1 MAKPF
6 AWSAGA
12 DEAAATALD
21 EDAQE
26 LFATAERVAR
36 RSGADTVGVGHVRH
50 AAQQLRIGRGV
61 PRVAEVLS
69 DGGWGLL
76 GLSGGGL
83 LSFWLTETPSN
94 GWTWACGFAAAA
106 SLLALGV
113 GYTMKAAAR

>member
-1 MAKPF
+1 MAEPF

-12 DEAAATALD
+12 DAAAAKALD

-26 LFATAERVAR
+26 LFATAERVAI
-36 RSGADTVGVGHVRH
+36 RSGADTVGTGHVRH
-50 AAQQLRIGRGV
+50 AAQQLRIGKGI
-61 PRVAEVLS
+61 PRIAEVLS

-83 LSFWLTETPSN
+83 LSFWLTETPAN
-94 GWTWACGFAAAA
+94 GWTWVCGFVGAA

-113 GYTMKAAAR
+113 GYTMKASGR